1 LKTAAG
7 GNLMTDLNR
16 KYDTIRSIESLQLAE
31 NLIDA
36 LDNAAEAEAVAQAI
50 SSLLHLAEQWN

>member
-1 LKTAAG
+1 
-7 GNLMTDLNR
+7 MTDLNR